1 MTVHQPPQP
10 GETAAKRRL
19 PPNVTVLGWVSFL
32 NDVASE
38 MIFPLLPQFLLT
50 VLGGNRFWL
59 GVIEGIVDSAS
70 SVVKL
75 WSGAWSDRVGS
86 RKGLVLLGYALAG
99 LTRPLIGIITSPWQ
113 LLGIRL
119 ADRLGKGTR
128 NPPRDALIAD
138 SVAPEVRGRAFGF
151 NRAMDHAGAAVGP
164 ILAAAFL
171 LVWPGKYSTLFLLA
185 VIPGLLVVLLLALGL
200 REPPRTTTTTPEMTW
215 TLRPL
220 GRGFR
225 RYLLTLVIFTLG
237 NSSDAFLLVRAG
249 ELGVA
254 TAVLPILWCVFH
266 LLKSGG
272 NMLAGRAVDRIGSRP
287 MILGGWMLYAG
298 IYLGFAMASTP
309 WHIWLLFMGYAL
321 FYAFT
326 EPAEKTLVANLVG
339 PEQRGLAFGWFN
351 AAVGIGTLPASLL
364 FGWLYQTFGALTA
377 FGTGAALAVVAG
389 VLLLTVQTEPRQGS
403 GKG

>member
-1 MTVHQPPQP
+1 VSQPSPHRSLNAESP
-10 GETAAKRRL
+10 L
-19 PPNVTVLGWVSFL
+19 PRNVKVLGWVSFL

-59 GVIEGIVDSAS
+59 GVIEGSVDSAS

-75 WSGAWSDRVGS
+75 WSGGWSDRIGY
-86 RKGLVLLGYALAG
+86 RKGLVLFGYALAAI
-99 LTRPLIGIITSPWQ
+99 TRPLIGIITAPWQ
-113 LLGIRL
+113 LLAIRL
-119 ADRLGKGTR
+119 ADRFGKGTR

-151 NRAMDHAGAAVGP
+151 NRAMDHLGAAVGP

-171 LVWPGKYSTLFLLA
+171 MIWPGQYRPLFLLA
-185 VIPGLLVVLLLALGL
+185 IIPGLLVVLLLALGL
-200 REPPRTTTTTPEMTW
+200 REPDKKAPAEPKMGW
-215 TLRPL
+215 TLKPF
-220 GRGFR
+220 GKGFR
-225 RYLLTLVIFTLG
+225 TYLLALVVFTLG

-254 TAVLPILWCVFH
+254 TVMLPILWCVFH
-266 LLKSGG
+266 VLKSGG
-272 NMLAGRAVDRIGSRP
+272 SMIAGRAVDRIGSRP
-287 MILGGWMLYAG
+287 MILLGWALYAG
-298 IYLGFAMASTP
+298 IYLGFAIASTQ
-309 WHIWLLFMGYAL
+309 WHIWLLFASYAL

-339 PEQRGLAFGWFN
+339 REQRGLAYGWFN

-377 FGTGAALAVVAG
+377 FGVGAALAILAG
-389 VLLLTVQTEPRQGS
+389 LMLLGVRAETT
-403 GKG
+403 